1 MFGQSFGCFRCATVE
16 ISRKPPP
23 PERVTAKG
31 EHTWG
36 KSFISSGMR
45 LAKAER
51 AAANFYGSRAEIL
64 KAGDVGSE
72 FLREQV
78 DGGKGG
84 GSDDLFKNGIVNLTA
99 QRAGYRK
106 LGEVKYQFDV
116 KNLDCFA

>member
-1 MFGQSFGCFRCATVE
+1 
-16 ISRKPPP
+16 
-23 PERVTAKG
+23 
-31 EHTWG
+31 
-36 KSFISSGMR
+36 MR
-45 LAKAER
+45 LTKAER
-51 AAANFYGSRAEIL
+51 ATANYYGSRAEIL

-116 KNLDCFA
+116 KALAALPNVPETKAAKQPRGAKKTA